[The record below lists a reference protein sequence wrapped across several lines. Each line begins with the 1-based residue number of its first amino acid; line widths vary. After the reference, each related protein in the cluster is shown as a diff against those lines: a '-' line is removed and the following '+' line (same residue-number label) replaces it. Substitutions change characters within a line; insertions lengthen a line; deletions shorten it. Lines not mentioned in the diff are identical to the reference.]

1 MLFWKLHVIGTT
13 NIPGEFRQAALNE
26 PLAVLVGDT
35 VHVVGNQV
43 IVSRNGYVVSVR
55 LITGE
60 IEAAPLGAE
69 RNEVIDRVLF
79 FWRPPV
85 SGTVVT
91 LTDVTKNTS
100 TGSVTFRFSNGD
112 LREFATLEQAV
123 SETNYIHTQPT
134 LAEDILI
141 AKSAALS
148 PDGTDL
154 HQLVGV
160 KCAVDV
166 NAIQPVTVQ

>member
-1 MLFWKLHVIGTT
+1 VLGTT
-13 NIPGEFRQAALNE
+13 DIPGEFRQAALDA
-26 PLAVLVGDT
+26 PVSIQAGDT
-35 VHVVGNQV
+35 VQVVGNQV
-43 IVSRNGYVVSVR
+43 IVTRNNAVVAVR
-55 LITGE
+55 AITGE
-60 IEAAPLGAE
+60 IEAAPVAAE
-69 RNEVIDRVLF
+69 HSELLNRILF

-85 SGTVVT
+85 AGTVVT

-100 TGSVTFRFSNGD
+100 TGSVTFKFSNGD
-112 LREFATLEQAV
+112 QREFTGLEQAV
-123 SETNYIHTQPT
+123 TETNYIHTQPT

-166 NAIQPVTVQ
+166 NALQPVTVQ

>member
-1 MLFWKLHVIGTT
+1 LLGST
-13 NIPGEFRQAALNE
+13 NIAGEFRQAALNE
-26 PLAVLVGDT
+26 PFAVQIGDT
-35 VHVVGNQV
+35 VQVVGNQV
-43 IVSRNGYVVSVR
+43 IVSRNGSVVSVR

-85 SGTVVT
+85 AGTVVT

-100 TGSVTFRFSNGD
+100 TGSVTFKFSNGD
-112 LREFATLEQAV
+112 QREFAGLEQAV

-166 NAIQPVTVQ
+166 NALQPVTVQ

>member
-1 MLFWKLHVIGTT
+1 MIGTT
-13 NIPGEFRQAALNE
+13 NIPGEFRQAALSE
-26 PLAVLVGDT
+26 PVLIQPGDT
-35 VHVVGNQV
+35 VRVVGNQV
-43 IVSRNGYVVSVR
+43 IVTRNNAVVAVR

-60 IEAAPLGAE
+60 IEAAPVAAE
-69 RNEVIDRVLF
+69 SSELLNRVLF

-85 SGTVVT
+85 AGTVVT
-91 LTDVTKNTS
+91 LIDVTKNTS
-100 TGSVTFRFSNGD
+100 NGSVTFKFSNGNN
-112 LREFATLEQAV
+112 REFAGLEQAV
-123 SETNYIHTQPT
+123 SETNYIHTEPT

-148 PDGTDL
+148 PDGTNL

-166 NAIQPVTVQ
+166 NALQPVTVQ

>member
-1 MLFWKLHVIGTT
+1 MTITAQSAK
-13 NIPGEFRQAALNE
+13 GEFRQVE
-26 PLAVLVGDT
+26 IQPLSLLPGDQ
-35 VHVVGNQV
+35 VQQVGNQLIV
-43 IVSRNGYVVSVR
+43 IRGGQVVATRDLTAESSS
-55 LITGE
+55 
-60 IEAAPLGAE
+60 APLTVQDAQT
-69 RNEVIDRVLF
+69 VSKALF
-79 FWRPPV
+79 FKEFPV
-85 SGTVVT
+85 AGTVVT

-100 TGSVTFRFSNGD
+100 TGSVTFKFSNGD
-112 LREFATLEQAV
+112 QREFATLEQAV
-123 SETNYIHTQPT
+123 TETNYIHTQPT

-166 NAIQPVTVQ
+166 NALQPVTVQ